1 VINESKLQK
10 MIRFNPSQLLVIIFA
25 VGIAAGSALLML
37 PVSTHEP
44 IRWIDALFIATSAMT
59 VTGLAT
65 VDPGSTFTYTGQ
77 FIIAMLIQ
85 LGGLGIMSFGVLIFI
100 LLGKKIGIKE
110 RLVMQTALN
119 QTSIGGVINLVK
131 YLFYFSLSIEFIAM
145 IFLSFRWIP
154 EYGWSKGLFYSFFHA
169 ISAFNNAG
177 FALWPDNLMRYVGD
191 PLINLVL
198 SSLFIIGG
206 IGFTVLVDVWRK
218 RSFKKFSLHTKL
230 MLVGTLV
237 INVTAMFIIF
247 AIEYSNPA
255 TLGDLSSGSKLLAS
269 YFQAVTPR
277 TAGFNTLD
285 MASLE
290 DTTLFLMVI
299 LMFIGAGSASTG
311 GGIKLTTAI
320 IILLSTI
327 TFLRGREEISIAKRS
342 INSRY
347 IMKAL
352 AITVAS
358 LLFVLVAV
366 FILTLSENLTFMEI
380 LFEVVSAFGTVGLS
394 MSVTP
399 KLSDLG
405 KEVIIFIMFLGK
417 IGPLTLLFTIAKP
430 QKQKI
435 KYPNEDILTG

>member
-1 VINESKLQK
+1 MINAHRLQK
-10 MIRFNPSQLLVIIFA
+10 MIRFNPSQLLVIIFL
-25 VGIAAGSALLML
+25 VGIIVGSALLML
-37 PVSTHEP
+37 PVSTTEP
-44 IRWIDALFIATSAMT
+44 IRWIDALFVATSAMT

-85 LGGLGIMSFGVLIFI
+85 LGGLGIMSFGVLIYI
-100 LLGKKIGIKE
+100 LLGRKIGIKE

-145 IFLSFRWIP
+145 IFLSVRWVP
-154 EYGWSKGLFYSFFHA
+154 EYGWTKGLFYSFFHA

-191 PLINLVL
+191 PLVNLVL

-247 AIEYSNPA
+247 FIEYSNPA

-269 YFQAVTPR
+269 YFQAVSPR

-320 IILLSTI
+320 IILLATI

-342 INSRY
+342 INSKY
-347 IMKAL
+347 IVKAL

-366 FILTLSENLTFMEI
+366 FILTLSEDLTFMEI

-417 IGPLTLLFTIAKP
+417 VGPLTLLFSIAKP

>member
-1 VINESKLQK
+1 MMNGQKLQK

-25 VGIAAGSALLML
+25 VGIIVGSALLML
-37 PVSTHEP
+37 PFSTHEP
-44 IRWIDALFIATSAMT
+44 IRWIDALFVAASAMT
-59 VTGLAT
+59 VTGLSP

-85 LGGLGIMSFGVLIFI
+85 LGGLGIMSFGVLIYMM
-100 LLGKKIGIKE
+100 LGRKIGIKE

-131 YLFYFSLSIEFIAM
+131 YVFYFSLSIEFIAM
-145 IFLSFRWIP
+145 IFLSFRWVP
-154 EYGWSKGLFYSFFHA
+154 EYGWSKGLFFSFFHS

-191 PLINLVL
+191 PLVNLVL

-206 IGFTVLVDVWRK
+206 IGFTVLVDIWRK

-230 MLVGTLV
+230 MLVGTFA
-237 INVTAMFIIF
+237 INITAMFIIF

-290 DTTLFLMVI
+290 DTTLFLMII

-320 IILLSTI
+320 IILLATI
-327 TFLRGREEISIAKRS
+327 TFLRGREDISIANRS
-342 INSRY
+342 INSRF
-347 IMKAL
+347 IVKAL

-358 LLFVLVAV
+358 LLFVLAAV

-380 LFEVVSAFGTVGLS
+380 VFEVVSAFGTVGLS

-399 KLSDLG
+399 KLTDIG

-417 IGPLTLLFTIAKP
+417 VGPLTLLFSIAKP

>member
-1 VINESKLQK
+1 MRNANKLQK
-10 MIRFNPSQLLVIIFA
+10 MIRFNPSQLLVAIFA
-25 VGIAAGSALLML
+25 VGIAGGSALLML

-85 LGGLGIMSFGVLIFI
+85 LGGLGIMSFGVLIYI
-100 LLGKKIGIKE
+100 LLGRKIGIKE

-191 PLINLVL
+191 PLVNLVL

-320 IILLSTI
+320 IILLATI

-342 INSRY
+342 INSKY
-347 IMKAL
+347 IVKAL

-417 IGPLTLLFTIAKP
+417 VGPLTLLFSIAKP

>member
-1 VINESKLQK
+1 
-10 MIRFNPSQLLVIIFA
+10 MIRFNPSQLLVTIFA
-25 VGIAAGSALLML
+25 VGIAGGSALLML

-59 VTGLAT
+59 VTGLAP

-85 LGGLGIMSFGVLIFI
+85 LGGLGIMSFGVLIYI
-100 LLGKKIGIKE
+100 LLGRKIGIKE

-247 AIEYSNPA
+247 VIEYSNPA

-320 IILLSTI
+320 IILLATI

-342 INSRY
+342 INTRY
-347 IMKAL
+347 IVKAL

-358 LLFVLVAV
+358 LLFVLVSV

-417 IGPLTLLFTIAKP
+417 VGPLTLLFSIAKP

>member
-1 VINESKLQK
+1 

-25 VGIAAGSALLML
+25 VGIATGSVLLML

-44 IRWIDALFIATSAMT
+44 IRWIDALFIAASAMT

-85 LGGLGIMSFGVLIFI
+85 LGGLGIMSFGVLIYI
-100 LLGKKIGIKE
+100 VLGRKIGIKE

-191 PLINLVL
+191 PLINFVL

-230 MLVGTLV
+230 MLIGTLV

-285 MASLE
+285 IASLE

-342 INSRY
+342 INTRY
-347 IMKAL
+347 IVKAL
-352 AITVAS
+352 SITVAS

-417 IGPLTLLFTIAKP
+417 VGPLTLLFSIAKP

>member
-1 VINESKLQK
+1 MNANKLQK

-25 VGIAAGSALLML
+25 VGIASGSALLML

-59 VTGLAT
+59 VTGLAP

-85 LGGLGIMSFGVLIFI
+85 LGGLGIMSFGVLIYI
-100 LLGKKIGIKE
+100 VLGRKIGIKE

-191 PLINLVL
+191 PLINFVL

-230 MLVGTLV
+230 MLIGTLV

-342 INSRY
+342 INTRY
-347 IMKAL
+347 IVKAL
-352 AITVAS
+352 SITVAS

-417 IGPLTLLFTIAKP
+417 VGPLTLLFSIAKP

>member
-1 VINESKLQK
+1 MNSQKMQK

-25 VGIAAGSALLML
+25 VGIFLGSALLML
-37 PVSTHEP
+37 PFSTHEP

-85 LGGLGIMSFGVLIFI
+85 LGGLGIMSFGVLIYI
-100 LLGKKIGIKE
+100 VLGRKIGIKE

-119 QTSIGGVINLVK
+119 QTSIGGVIHLVK
-131 YLFYFSLSIEFIAM
+131 YLFYFSLTIEFIAM
-145 IFLSFRWIP
+145 IFLSFRWVP
-154 EYGWSKGLFYSFFHA
+154 EYGWFQGLFYSFFHA

-177 FALWPDNLMRYVGD
+177 FALWPDNLMKYVGD
-191 PLINLVL
+191 PLVNLVL

-206 IGFTVLVDVWRK
+206 IGFTVLVDIWRK
-218 RSFKKFSLHTKL
+218 RSYKKFSLHTKL
-230 MLVGTLV
+230 MLVGTFA
-237 INVTAMFIIF
+237 INITAMFIIF

-269 YFQAVTPR
+269 YFQAVSPR

-285 MASLE
+285 IASLE
-290 DTTLFLMVI
+290 DATLFLMVI

-320 IILLSTI
+320 IILLATI
-327 TFLRGREEISIAKRS
+327 TFLRGRENISIAKRS
-342 INSRY
+342 INPRY
-347 IMKAL
+347 IVKAL

-358 LLFVLVAV
+358 LLFVLAAV
-366 FILTLSENLTFMEI
+366 FILTLSEDLTFMEI
-380 LFEVVSAFGTVGLS
+380 VFEVVSAFGTVGLS
-394 MSVTP
+394 MSATP
-399 KLSDLG
+399 KLTDLG
-405 KEVIIFIMFLGK
+405 KAVIIFIMFLGK
-417 IGPLTLLFTIAKP
+417 VGPLTLLYSIAKP
-430 QKQKI
+430 NKQKI

>member
-1 VINESKLQK
+1 

-25 VGIAAGSALLML
+25 VGITGGSALLMM

-44 IRWIDALFIATSAMT
+44 IRWIDAFFIATSAMT

-85 LGGLGIMSFGVLIFI
+85 LGGLGIMSFGVLIYI
-100 LLGKKIGIKE
+100 LLGRKIGIKE

-145 IFLSFRWIP
+145 IFLSFRWVP

-169 ISAFNNAG
+169 VSAFNNAG

-191 PLINLVL
+191 PLVNLVL

-247 AIEYSNPA
+247 FIEYSNPA

-269 YFQAVTPR
+269 YFQAVSPR

-320 IILLSTI
+320 IILLATI

-342 INSRY
+342 INSKY
-347 IMKAL
+347 IVKAL

-366 FILTLSENLTFMEI
+366 FILTLSEDLTFMEI

-417 IGPLTLLFTIAKP
+417 VGPLTLLFSIAKP

>member
-1 VINESKLQK
+1 
-10 MIRFNPSQLLVIIFA
+10 MIRFNPSQLLVAIFA
-25 VGIAAGSALLML
+25 VGIAGGSVLLML

-77 FIIAMLIQ
+77 FFIAMLIQ
-85 LGGLGIMSFGVLIFI
+85 LGGLGIMSFGVLIYI
-100 LLGKKIGIKE
+100 LLGRKIGIKE

-131 YLFYFSLSIEFIAM
+131 YLFFFSLSIEFIAM

-191 PLINLVL
+191 PLVNLVL

-320 IILLSTI
+320 IILLATI

-347 IMKAL
+347 IVKAL

-417 IGPLTLLFTIAKP
+417 VGPLTLLFSIAKP

>member
-1 VINESKLQK
+1 
-10 MIRFNPSQLLVIIFA
+10 
-25 VGIAAGSALLML
+25 
-37 PVSTHEP
+37 
-44 IRWIDALFIATSAMT
+44 
-59 VTGLAT
+59 
-65 VDPGSTFTYTGQ
+65 
-77 FIIAMLIQ
+77 
-85 LGGLGIMSFGVLIFI
+85 
-100 LLGKKIGIKE
+100 
-110 RLVMQTALN
+110 
-119 QTSIGGVINLVK
+119 
-131 YLFYFSLSIEFIAM
+131 
-145 IFLSFRWIP
+145 
-154 EYGWSKGLFYSFFHA
+154 
-169 ISAFNNAG
+169 
-177 FALWPDNLMRYVGD
+177 
-191 PLINLVL
+191 
-198 SSLFIIGG
+198 
-206 IGFTVLVDVWRK
+206 
-218 RSFKKFSLHTKL
+218 
-230 MLVGTLV
+230 
-237 INVTAMFIIF
+237 MFIIF

-320 IILLSTI
+320 IILLATI

-347 IMKAL
+347 IVKAL

-417 IGPLTLLFTIAKP
+417 VGPLTLLFSIAKP

>member
-1 VINESKLQK
+1 MNANKLQK

-25 VGIAAGSALLML
+25 VGIAGGSALLML

-44 IRWIDALFIATSAMT
+44 IRWIDALFIAASAMT

-77 FIIAMLIQ
+77 FFIAMLIQ
-85 LGGLGIMSFGVLIFI
+85 LGGLGIMSFGVLIYI
-100 LLGKKIGIKE
+100 LLGRKIGIKE

-131 YLFYFSLSIEFIAM
+131 YLFYFSLSIEFLAM

-177 FALWPDNLMRYVGD
+177 FALWPDNLMRYAGD
-191 PLINLVL
+191 PLVNLVL

-247 AIEYSNPA
+247 TIEYSNPA

-320 IILLSTI
+320 IILLATI
-327 TFLRGREEISIAKRS
+327 TFLRGREELSIAKRS
-342 INSRY
+342 INSLY
-347 IMKAL
+347 IVKAL

-358 LLFVLVAV
+358 LLFILVAV

-417 IGPLTLLFTIAKP
+417 VGPLTLLFSIARP